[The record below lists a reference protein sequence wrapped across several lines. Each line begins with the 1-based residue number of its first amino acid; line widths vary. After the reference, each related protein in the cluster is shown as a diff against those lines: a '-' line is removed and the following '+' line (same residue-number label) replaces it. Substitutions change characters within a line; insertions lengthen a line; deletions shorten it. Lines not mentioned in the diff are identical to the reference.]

1 MPMGFCNESCFL
13 NIVQTAHRILWSKS
27 NSQSK
32 HNNWRRK
39 NAAAAACTTSGT
51 KYGSRTGIERIPTL
65 KVRLNLEGFKVNRR
79 LIDFQT
85 NQGATLNTDHNYN
98 YKVQAQNFGC
108 RNCKFGHHFVK
119 QFIEPEITT
128 RFRVFNLHNHHHH
141 LRSYRNTGNHWQPA
155 LLKTENLET
164 ETTAANR
171 FEQLRV
177 IQREFWQRAN
187 WG

>member
-39 NAAAAACTTSGT
+39 NAAAAACTTSRT

-85 NQGATLNTDHNYN
+85 NQGGTLNTDHNYN
-98 YKVQAQNFGC
+98 YKSTRYKLKILVVETVNSGIILSNSSLSLKLQRDFGSSI
-108 RNCKFGHHFVK
+108 
-119 QFIEPEITT
+119 FIIIITIWEVIGTREITDN
-128 RFRVFNLHNHHHH
+128 RHYWK
-141 LRSYRNTGNHWQPA
+141 LR
-155 LLKTENLET
+155 
-164 ETTAANR
+164 
-171 FEQLRV
+171 
-177 IQREFWQRAN
+177 I
-187 WG
+187 